1 MRAMVCNTGCME
13 GAAAM
18 NSGRPSARKQ
28 FRFGFQVL
36 SALQS
41 AMQFDLGTQDG
52 QQAFVLPRLLNE
64 VARAA
69 AHGLDRQSNVAPGRH
84 HDHRDAAIEGHDLGE
99 QIQPFLT

>member
-1 MRAMVCNTGCME
+1 
-13 GAAAM
+13 M
-18 NSGRPSARKQ
+18 NSGTPFGAQQ
-28 FRFGFQVL
+28 FRFGFQAL

-52 QQAFVLPRLLNE
+52 QQALVLPRLLNE

-69 AHGLDRQSNVAPGRH
+69 AHGLDSQSNIAPGRH

-99 QIQPFLT
+99 QVQPFLP